1 MRRLNKHSDAQ
12 NYLTSLEG
20 KAKLIDIEKLRD
32 TIYSLKEIISSIE
45 DFGRHNVFLEE
56 EIDFINEKLI
66 NKRSKN
72 NGTN

>member
-1 MRRLNKHSDAQ
+1 
-12 NYLTSLEG
+12 
-20 KAKLIDIEKLRD
+20 
-32 TIYSLKEIISSIE
+32 LKEIISSIE

-56 EIDFINEKLI
+56 EIDFINEKLT